1 MENKKKICMI
11 THDAPYVDRRILL
24 QAKALIEEGYKVSII
39 HPFGEAN
46 SDFEDIG
53 IDYITIQENV
63 TIKNTLSK
71 VKGIIRKVLPQSL
84 YNSLKSGYFTIAST
98 NFIDYESELIE
109 KAIETNYDIYVA
121 HDLPALP
128 IAHSA
133 AKEKNALLVYDAHE
147 FFTGQ
152 IALQGNRKL
161 FFEKLENSLIR
172 DVDLMFTVNKDITK
186 LFEEAYGIQNIHI
199 LYNAMEKQNIDRVIN
214 LHTLLKIPENTNI
227 VLYQGGFL
235 EDRNLENL
243 VESAQYFPEN
253 IVLVMLGYSFLE
265 EKLKTSAKKL
275 NILNKNVYFMDRV
288 PQKELLSYTAGA
300 DFGVI
305 PYPDIDL
312 NTKYCTPNKMFE
324 FLTANVPMIGNNALV
339 TVGHMF
345 QEYGLGATVAFTTPE
360 TIAKGITE
368 IVNSMN
374 VKEVKDT
381 LKESQTRLSWEAQEE
396 ILLNAYNKLEK
407 R

>member
-1 MENKKKICMI
+1 MKKICMI
-11 THDAPYVDRRILL
+11 THDAPYIDRRILL
-24 QAKALIEEGYKVSII
+24 QAKALIENGYEVSII

-46 SDFEDIG
+46 SDFENIG
-53 IDYITIQENV
+53 IEYITIQENI

-71 VKGIIRKVLPQSL
+71 VKGIIRKTLPQSL
-84 YNSLKSGYFTIAST
+84 YNSLKSGYFKMAST
-98 NFIDYESELIE
+98 NFIDYEAELLA
-109 KAIETNYDIYVA
+109 KATERDYNIYVA

-152 IALQGNRKL
+152 IALQGNRKI
-161 FFEKLENSLIR
+161 FFEKLENKLIR
-172 DVDLMFTVNKDITK
+172 DVDLMFTVNKDIAK
-186 LFEEAYGIQNIHI
+186 LFEDTYDIKNIHI
-199 LYNAMEKQNIDRVIN
+199 LYNAMEKQNINKIVN
-214 LHTLLKIPENTNI
+214 LHTILKIEENKHI

-235 EDRNLENL
+235 EDRNLELL
-243 VESAQYFPEN
+243 VKSSQYFPEN

-265 EKLKTSAKKL
+265 EKLKTIAKKL

-300 DFGVI
+300 NFGII

-324 FLTANVPMIGNNALV
+324 FLTANVPMIGNNALI
-339 TVGHMF
+339 TVEHMF
-345 QEYGLGATVAFTTPE
+345 QEYNLGTTISFKTPKS
-360 TIAKGITE
+360 IAEGITKS
-368 IVNSMN
+368 INSMN
-374 VKEVKDT
+374 VKEIKKA
-381 LKESQTRLSWEAQEE
+381 LKESQTKLSWEAQEE
-396 ILLNAYNKLEK
+396 ILIKTYNKLEEK
-407 R
+407 